1 MNDKSTIERPEHY
14 RVLLLI
20 EQLQRQGKT
29 EGEIA
34 EAVREATAK

>member
-20 EQLQRQGKT
+20 EQLQRRARPR
-29 EGEIA
+29 GEIA